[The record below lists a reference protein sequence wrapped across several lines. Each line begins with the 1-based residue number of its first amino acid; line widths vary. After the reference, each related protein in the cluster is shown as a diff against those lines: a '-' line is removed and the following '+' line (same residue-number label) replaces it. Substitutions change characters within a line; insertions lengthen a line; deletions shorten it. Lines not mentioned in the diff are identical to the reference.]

1 MGFWDWA
8 IDVVDKIEKN
18 TMDTLDK
25 AERKMDNFYD
35 EVYRQKSKFYRM
47 NKYQSLEDN
56 LEILFESKEDVKRK
70 QYMKRKAP
78 KIGDIVG
85 VYRYYN
91 GIQYEHFGVYSGI
104 GRVIQYTATDYE
116 DKCVIRETSFE
127 EFLDR
132 SNSDRY
138 FIFDCERKAI
148 ELENDI
154 FDMKKYGVV
163 SNIVKMPENR
173 VKINKSVEV
182 LYSAT
187 ETVSRARSR
196 LGEARYNVAL
206 NNCEHF
212 AIWCKT
218 GEHVSYQ
225 AELSRY
231 GERYWLDYDKEL
243 LYK

>member
-8 IDVVDKIEKN
+8 IEAVDKVEKK
-18 TMDTLDK
+18 TMDKLDK
-25 AERKMDNFYD
+25 TDRKLDNFYD

-47 NKYQSLEDN
+47 NEYQSLEDN

-70 QYMKRKAP
+70 QYMKRKVP

-91 GIQYEHFGVYSGI
+91 GIQYEHFGIYSSKGS
-104 GRVIQYTATDYE
+104 VIQYTATDYE

-127 EFLDR
+127 EFLGR

-138 FIFDCERKAI
+138 FIFDCESIRLKQEKDDKVVYGVMSSISSSIRKP
-148 ELENDI
+148 
-154 FDMKKYGVV
+154 DMKFK
-163 SNIVKMPENR
+163 KT
-173 VKINKSVEV
+173 EV

-187 ETVSRARSR
+187 ETVGRARSR
-196 LGEARYNVAL
+196 LGEAKYNVAL

-218 GEHVSYQ
+218 GQHVSYQ
-225 AELSRY
+225 AELSKY
-231 GERYWLDYDKEL
+231 GERYWLDYNKEL
-243 LYK
+243 MYK